1 LLIYLTAEADD
12 GPTEDGT
19 AGVTRSRGS
28 HRNTSAVWKEFTRVC
43 DDDGVW
49 KAKCNY
55 CGKKLSATTRNGTNH
70 LRNHLKI
77 CIYKKKSGDK
87 VQTNLRFAAT
97 EKGQVAVENYVF
109 DQDTARK
116 ALCTM
121 ITQHEYPL
129 SIVDHLGFRQF
140 VSALQPLF
148 KIGTRNTI
156 RKGILNGYD
165 VEKRKARMF
174 LQKLSCRVAITT
186 DLWTADKK
194 KGYMAVTGHFIDDS
208 WTLRSCILRLFP
220 LLSYFYLLLYFFIC
234 CHFEVI
240 FCFPN
245 FISSC
250 TYSFSVILRL
260 FLSVLIFSSCTY
272 SFSVILR
279 LFLVVLILFSVI
291 LVQVCVCSM
300 PPYG

>member
-28 HRNTSAVWKEFTRVC
+28 HRKLTSAVWKEFTRVC

-55 CGKKLSATTRNGTNH
+55 CSKKLSATTRNGTNH
-70 LRNHLKI
+70 LRTHLKI
-77 CIYKKKSGDK
+77 CIYKKKPGDK
-87 VQTNLRFAAT
+87 VQTNLRFAST
-97 EKGQVAVENYVF
+97 DKGQVAVENYVF

-121 ITQHEYPL
+121 ITLHEYPL

-156 RKGILNGYD
+156 RKGIMNGYD

-186 DLWTADKK
+186 DLWTADNQKR
-194 KGYMAVTGHFIDDS
+194 GYMAVTGHFIDDS
-208 WTLRSCILRLFP
+208 WTLRSCILRLFS

-240 FCFPN
+240 SCPN

-250 TYSFSVILRL
+250 TYSFYI
-260 FLSVLIFSSCTY
+260 
-272 SFSVILR
+272 ILR
-279 LFLVVLILFSVI
+279 LFLVVLILFLAVLIHFLSF
-291 LVQVCVCSM
+291 
-300 PPYG
+300 